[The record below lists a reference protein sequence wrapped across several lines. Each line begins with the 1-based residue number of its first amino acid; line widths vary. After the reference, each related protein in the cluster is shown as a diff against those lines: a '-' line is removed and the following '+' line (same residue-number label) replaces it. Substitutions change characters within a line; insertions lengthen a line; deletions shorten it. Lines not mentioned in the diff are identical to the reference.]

1 MAQRRP
7 HNTAQKRPVSPA
19 AGGAAADSE
28 AGLRLP
34 LWAWA
39 GGAVCLLAAAGSAG
53 ALVWQHF
60 TGRSL
65 PGCGPE
71 SGCASIENHPM
82 GKVPIPDGLAELVGF
97 AAWPA
102 SFLGFT
108 FFAAMIALWLLS
120 ARTASVIVRAAVW
133 VGIASSV
140 AYLVAIVM
148 KLAAG
153 GDACK
158 YCLASHAANFGV
170 LVFLE
175 AGIMSARRSGPA
187 RRLAPLGAVS
197 ALVSAAAVFAVATGA
212 LGYAE
217 RAKVGREAKASEAA
231 RAEAERAML
240 EQASAAKGQQGAAAP
255 AWNFG
260 PQGFTG
266 RYREGPEQA
275 VARIVI
281 FSDYQCHQCK
291 RIENEARALRAKYA
305 DRISISHKHYPWA
318 SACNKYLNG
327 QTLHPNA
334 CWAARA
340 AEAAALL
347 KGNEGFWQMH
357 RWLFDRGG
365 GFTDQE
371 LNDGLVQ
378 LGYDPKVFIPV
389 MTGEGTLRPVQQDI
403 DEAQALGISGTP
415 MVFINGIEL
424 KGWEAPR
431 ALERTVEA
439 VLQSG
444 APAATSVNDRPVLA
458 KEKYIAD
465 WRDEAVMPNVAGTP
479 RRELKNGD
487 ASVEVVVFG
496 DFLESNTAKLD
507 AMLREW
513 GTKPIGQ
520 GGKPIRYVFRHY
532 PGDKTCNTRLPKTFF
547 ENGCLAARA
556 VEAAAL
562 VGGEEGYW
570 KMHAWIF
577 ANRAG
582 FNLEAVRRGAAAA
595 GLDADAVV
603 SALERPEAQGAVG
616 GDLAAAHA
624 LNVGQIPCVYVNGK
638 FVKRWTREGDNVMER
653 IIDEAASR

>member
-1 MAQRRP
+1 MPQRHRHNSAQSRP
-7 HNTAQKRPVSPA
+7 SSSA
-19 AGGAAADSE
+19 AGTAEAD
-28 AGLRLP
+28 AGQVAGLP
-34 LWAWA
+34 LWSWA
-39 GGAVCLLAAAGSAG
+39 GGAIGLLAAAGAAG

-60 TGRSL
+60 TGKSL

-82 GKVPIPDGLAELVGF
+82 GKVPLPGGLAELAGF
-97 AAWPA
+97 PAWPA

-108 FFAAMIALWLLS
+108 FFVAAAALWVLTGRRVS
-120 ARTASVIVRAAVW
+120 KFVRLTVWSGVAV
-133 VGIASSV
+133 SV
-140 AYLVAIVM
+140 AYMVAIVL

-153 GDACK
+153 GDPCK

-170 LVFLE
+170 LAFLE
-175 AGIMSARRSGPA
+175 VGMMSARRTNPDRKLVGMGS
-187 RRLAPLGAVS
+187 VS
-197 ALVSAAAVFAVATGA
+197 AVFAAAAVFAASSGA
-212 LGYAE
+212 LGYFE
-217 RAKVGREAKASEAA
+217 HAKVGREAAASEAA
-231 RAEAERAML
+231 RAEAERALL
-240 EQASAAKGQQGAAAP
+240 EQASAARNQTGAAEAS
-255 AWNFG
+255 WNFG

-281 FSDYQCHQCK
+281 FSDYQCHQCR
-291 RIENEARALRAKYA
+291 RIENEARALRAKYP
-305 DRISISHKHYPWA
+305 DKVSVSHKHYPWCGD
-318 SACNKYLNG
+318 CNRHLG
-327 QTLHPNA
+327 GRTLHANA

-340 AEAAALL
+340 AETAALL
-347 KGNEGFWQMH
+347 KGGEGFWQMH
-357 RWLFDRGG
+357 KWLFDRGG

-389 MTGEGTLRPVQQDI
+389 MTGEGTLRPVQQDV
-403 DEAQALGISGTP
+403 DEAFALGISGTP
-415 MVFINGIEL
+415 MVFINGVEL

-465 WRDEAVMPNVAGTP
+465 WRDEAVMANVAGTP
-479 RRELKNGD
+479 RREIKNGD

-496 DFLESNTAKLD
+496 DFLEANTGKLD

-513 GTKPIGQ
+513 GTRPVGQ

-532 PGDKTCNTRLPKTFF
+532 PGDKSCNTRLPKTFF

-556 VEAAAL
+556 VEAVAL
-562 VGGEEGYW
+562 VGGDEAYW
-570 KMHAWIF
+570 KMHTWIF
-577 ANRAG
+577 ANQTG
-582 FNLEAVRRGAAAA
+582 FNLESVRRGATAV
-595 GLDADAVV
+595 GLDADAVL
-603 SALERPEAQGAVG
+603 SALERPEVQGAVG
-616 GDLAAAHA
+616 GDLAAAYA

-653 IIDEAASR
+653 IIDEAARH